1 MALRAFPNYGLASAD
16 ITSRIEI
23 KSTNTKSVSEATKSV
38 ITITMVQISSCISS
52 AASKSLALINPNLS
66 GVFDSIRN
74 DRNNNSN
81 ASMMPNTIT
90 STAAHEVPTKRR
102 RSLLEGLLFVA
113 ALSLISTPAHAF
125 TPDLGVGAHV
135 PFNMQASASSV
146 EAELFPASFSF
157 RNAVSR
163 TTARESAVLV
173 EWERMSEL
181 ERRIE
186 DGINYEHDVD
196 MSDSNFVAGRNYHQ
210 NAAAG
215 RKAKGIKKNEK
226 RGVFCGYRTTQD
238 EIDRLKSADPNARS

>member
-1 MALRAFPNYGLASAD
+1 
-16 ITSRIEI
+16 
-23 KSTNTKSVSEATKSV
+23 
-38 ITITMVQISSCISS
+38 MVVVPVSSCISS
-52 AASKSLALINPNLS
+52 TVSMSLALINPNLS
-66 GVFDSIRN
+66 GIFASIDN
-74 DRNNNSN
+74 DNNINNNTIIT
-81 ASMMPNTIT
+81 NTMN
-90 STAAHEVPTKRR
+90 TAAHEVPTKRR

-113 ALSLISTPAHAF
+113 ALSLVSTPVAHAF

-135 PFNMQASASSV
+135 PFNKPTSASPV

-215 RKAKGIKKNEK
+215 RKAKGSKKNEK
-226 RGVFCGYRTTQD
+226 RGVFCGYRATQE

>member
-1 MALRAFPNYGLASAD
+1 M
-16 ITSRIEI
+16 
-23 KSTNTKSVSEATKSV
+23 
-38 ITITMVQISSCISS
+38 
-52 AASKSLALINPNLS
+52 SLS
-66 GVFDSIRN
+66 
-74 DRNNNSN
+74 NNNSDTIM
-81 ASMMPNTIT
+81 SNTM
-90 STAAHEVPTKRR
+90 STAAHEIPTKRR
-102 RSLLEGLLFVA
+102 HRSLLEGLLFVA
-113 ALSLISTPAHAF
+113 ALSLVSTPAHAF
-125 TPDLGVGAHV
+125 TPDLGVGAHA
-135 PFNMQASASSV
+135 PPSANPV

-196 MSDSNFVAGRNYHQ
+196 LSDSNFVAGRNYHQ

-215 RKAKGIKKNEK
+215 RKAKGSKKNVM
-226 RGVFCGYRTTQD
+226 RGVFCGYRATHE

>member
-1 MALRAFPNYGLASAD
+1 VKTQIISHHFGMV
-16 ITSRIEI
+16 T
-23 KSTNTKSVSEATKSV
+23 VSSSF
-38 ITITMVQISSCISS
+38 ISSTVSM
-52 AASKSLALINPNLS
+52 SLAIINPNLS
-66 GVFDSIRN
+66 GIFASTHNDSSN
-74 DRNNNSN
+74 NNNSIM
-81 ASMMPNTIT
+81 SNTMN
-90 STAAHEVPTKRR
+90 TATHEVPTKRR

-113 ALSLISTPAHAF
+113 ALSLVSTPAHAF

-135 PFNMQASASSV
+135 PPSASASPV

-186 DGINYEHDVD
+186 DGVNYEHDVD

-215 RKAKGIKKNEK
+215 RKPKGSNKNNK
-226 RGVFCGYRTTQD
+226 RGVFCGYRATQE
-238 EIDRLKSADPNARS
+238 EIDRLKSADPNTRL

>member
-1 MALRAFPNYGLASAD
+1 M
-16 ITSRIEI
+16 
-23 KSTNTKSVSEATKSV
+23 
-38 ITITMVQISSCISS
+38 
-52 AASKSLALINPNLS
+52 SLALINPNLEGIFAS
-66 GVFDSIRN
+66 IQNDSST
-74 DRNNNSN
+74 DNNIIMSN
-81 ASMMPNTIT
+81 TMN
-90 STAAHEVPTKRR
+90 AAAPHEVPTKRR

-113 ALSLISTPAHAF
+113 ALSLVSTPAYAF

-135 PFNMQASASSV
+135 PPSASASPV
-146 EAELFPASFSF
+146 EAEMFPASFSF

-186 DGINYEHDVD
+186 DGVNYEHDVD

-215 RKAKGIKKNEK
+215 RKPKGSNKNNK
-226 RGVFCGYRTTQD
+226 RGVFCGYRATKE
-238 EIDRLKSADPNARS
+238 EIDRLKSADPNTRV

>member
-1 MALRAFPNYGLASAD
+1 MN
-16 ITSRIEI
+16 
-23 KSTNTKSVSEATKSV
+23 TNQSVV
-38 ITITMVQISSCISS
+38 IMVPVSCISS
-52 AASKSLALINPNLS
+52 AASMSLALINPNLS
-66 GVFDSIRN
+66 GVFDSIHN
-74 DRNNNSN
+74 DSNINNNTIMSN
-81 ASMMPNTIT
+81 TM

-102 RSLLEGLLFVA
+102 RRSLLEGLLFVA
-113 ALSLISTPAHAF
+113 TLSLVSTPTNAF

-135 PFNMQASASSV
+135 PPSANPV

-196 MSDSNFVAGRNYHQ
+196 LSDSNFVAGRNYHQ

-215 RKAKGIKKNEK
+215 RKAKGSKKNEK
-226 RGVFCGYRTTQD
+226 RGVFCGYRATQE